1 MTLEPHDDER
11 EFFTNLEIFT
21 PRVLPGIKVGA
32 TFRRKWTRA
41 RTERFV
47 DNLSAE
53 SGLSRNELRDRL
65 QQEDEITD
73 LFANAAMGAN
83 DSGSKEYSELLAR
96 LVAAALID
104 DAKVDPISYLIERFT
119 QLSPVH
125 LRVLTIIHDA
135 DEHDASVAAIH
146 DHDERGAADAE
157 WVDSTPAV
165 YRGIINVETVSGKL
179 DLPDGIVESCLG
191 DLTTV
196 GFVTKAGGEYRQT
209 GSKPRSFDVN
219 DTYVPI
225 TWHLTLLGRT
235 AADEV
240 NAIRRDIARGG

>member
-65 QQEDEITD
+65 QQDDEITD

-83 DSGSKEYSELLAR
+83 DNGSKEYSELLAR

-125 LRVLTIIHDA
+125 LRVLAIIHDA
-135 DEHDASVAAIH
+135 DKYDASIAKAHV
-146 DHDERGAADAE
+146 RYDAVVE
-157 WVDSTPAV
+157 WIDSTPAV
-165 YRGIINVETVSGKL
+165 YDGKIRVGAVSGKL

-209 GSKPRSFDVN
+209 GSKGRSFDFFEN

-225 TWHLTLLGRT
+225 TWHLTRLGRA

>member
-11 EFFTNLEIFT
+11 EFFANLEIFT

-47 DNLSAE
+47 DNLSAA
-53 SGLSRNELRDRL
+53 SGLSRNDLRDRL

-83 DSGSKEYSELLAR
+83 DNGSKEYSELLAR

-125 LRVLTIIHDA
+125 LRILAIIHDA
-135 DEHDASVAAIH
+135 DKHDASLAAIKDPLEH
-146 DHDERGAADAE
+146 QAADAE
-157 WVDSTPAV
+157 WFESMPAV
-165 YRGIINVETVSGKL
+165 YHGIINVETVSGKL

-191 DLTTV
+191 DLTMV
-196 GFVTKAGGEYRQT
+196 GFATKTGGEYRQS
-209 GSKPRSFDVN
+209 GSRAASAWLVS

-225 TWHLTLLGRT
+225 TWHLTRLGRA

-240 NAIRRDIARGG
+240 NAIRRDIGG